1 MDGTTG
7 NPAATVPT
15 ATTPVTDPL
24 DDGLDTGL
32 VVDPSV
38 GPLAVTAP
46 VTAITAP
53 VAAGPNIITT
63 ANIKPFAAEK
73 SPIVINYDAFVQPLA
88 GTDLGGAPNLSEI
101 LAKNLEIQNS
111 AYRDA
116 IAAELMPLITAWHN
130 NPAPDKGPLEL
141 PPITGN
147 RENLKASEHYKIYA
161 AAAHIALQSAGIT
174 KPEDIAKVQITPSS
188 DTKEEND
195 GLNQGMASFTK
206 IIEDGLAA
214 DQDLSNKALEK
225 AITIHPDR
233 KTKYQSFEDEASK
246 LSAAKA
252 TAESL
257 DAFKRFLET
266 QSSEDA
272 VKGDTSL
279 NIVNNLL
286 SKVLSPKEP
295 PSPASAEDTQKYADA
310 LTASKNSA
318 QMELFAQDVMQ
329 KFSFLGKDPIEANK
343 ETEAGNILTA
353 FTALA
358 GEHEAF
364 KDVILAEQKKYTD
377 DLATA
382 KVQAVDPTLAPPT
395 ASPTTAGAPVDPV
408 KIEVDPKTKENVE
421 KVKAAATL
429 VGSVALCATAACF
442 FPPIG
447 VLLIVAGA
455 AWFMNRGKGEAKE
468 AEEAAKLAAEE
479 EALKAAD
486 PDRGLTAKEYLAKL
500 EAEKAGNVALDGQA
514 NAPSLT
520 GSAAAR
526 ATNALAEELDK
537 DLAKVIKTLTAAK
550 ESLEQGEGINNKDVI
565 ETLTATK
572 ESLAVKKGG
581 AFSDAD
587 TVDLHDIANSLDS
600 ALELINSD
608 GVGVTKPSPKDLL
621 DNTLKELEKTAK
633 ARADNTNRTK
643 EDNWQERVTA
653 ARGSQQSS
661 ANAK

>member
-1 MDGTTG
+1 MDGTISATNKSALLPVAAAPKIITAANIQSFVAGKSTININYDDFLTG
-7 NPAATVPT
+7 
-15 ATTPVTDPL
+15 L
-24 DDGLDTGL
+24 DDG
-32 VVDPSV
+32 
-38 GPLAVTAP
+38 
-46 VTAITAP
+46 
-53 VAAGPNIITT
+53 
-63 ANIKPFAAEK
+63 ANSDEM
-73 SPIVINYDAFVQPLA
+73 
-88 GTDLGGAPNLSEI
+88 
-101 LAKNLEIQNS
+101 LAKNSEKQNS
-111 AYRDA
+111 AYRDV
-116 IAAELMPLITAWHN
+116 ISAALAPIIKAWHDNITA
-130 NPAPDKGPLEL
+130 DKGPLEL

-161 AAAHIALQSAGIT
+161 AAAHMALQSAGVT

-233 KTKYQSFEDEASK
+233 KTKYQSFKDEASK

-252 TAESL
+252 PESL
-257 DAFKRFLET
+257 DAFKKFLET

-295 PSPASAEDTQKYADA
+295 PSPASE
-310 LTASKNSA
+310 
-318 QMELFAQDVMQ
+318 MELFVQDVMQ

-358 GEHEAF
+358 GGHEAF

-455 AWFMNRGKGEAKE
+455 AWFMNRGKGKEAKE

-500 EAEKAGNVALDGQA
+500 KAEEVKNVALNDQA

-520 GSAAAR
+520 GSAAAM

-537 DLAKVIKTLTAAK
+537 DLAEVIKTLTAAK
-550 ESLEQGEGINNKDVI
+550 ESLATGVGINNENVI
-565 ETLTATK
+565 ETLTAAK
-572 ESLAVKKGG
+572 ESFAAKG
-581 AFSDAD
+581 ASNDID
-587 TVDLHDIANSLDS
+587 IVDLHDIVSSLDAS
-600 ALELINSD
+600 ELINSD
-608 GVGVTKPSPKDLL
+608 GAVVTNPSPEELL
-621 DNTLKELEKTAK
+621 NNTLEKLGKTAN
-633 ARADNTNRTK
+633 ARATNNDRTN
-643 EDNWQERVTA
+643 EPNWQTRVEA
-653 ARGSQQSS
+653 AKKSQQTNNN
-661 ANAK
+661 NAK